1 MERGLDTLLIALYV
15 LIDDHVI
22 GSGQRRPGHPKTL
35 PGAELVCLAVA
46 QVLLG
51 ARSAHHWLRM
61 CYGRLGHVVPCLP
74 K

>member
-1 MERGLDTLLIALYV
+1 MALHV

-22 GSGQRRPGHPKTL
+22 PPQQRRPGRPKKLTD
-35 PGAELVCLAVA
+35 AKLVCLAVA

-51 ARSAHHWLRM
+51 AGPSITVGM
-61 CYGRLGHVVPCLP
+61 CYSRLGHLFPYLP